1 MRLLI
6 GFETPGSGAVYY
18 DGEDLREF
26 DLRSIRQKIGVAL
39 QNGKLFAGDIFSNIV
54 VTAPWSTQEDAWE
67 AARLAGI
74 ADDIAAMPMG
84 MHTVIS
90 EGSGGISGGQKQR
103 LLIARALVGKPKIL
117 LFDEATSAL
126 DNAVQNEVAKNIARL
141 GCTRIA
147 IAHRLSTVR
156 ECDRIIMIDGG
167 QIAEEGTYDELME
180 RKGLFYEFAVRQ
192 I

>member
-117 LFDEATSAL
+117 LFDEATRAL